1 MSFNK
6 IDDKNNEKPN
16 NPHKILIFGYSNQ
29 DMIKF
34 ESLFKNIGEN
44 NFVFLNKSNLSQK
57 VYDIINSNN
66 ITESNTSNEDF
77 PNIPFILLSGFSHKE
92 IMNFFNFIK
101 ENNFPKPLVAL
112 LTKTNKSWFLKDLIK
127 DVYQEH
133 TIMKNKKINTSI

>member
-16 NPHKILIFGYSNQ
+16 DPHKILIYGYSDQ

-34 ESLFKNIGEN
+34 ETLFNNSGEN
-44 NFVFLNKSNLSQK
+44 NFIFLNNSNLNQK
-57 VYDIINSNN
+57 VYDIIISDKISEN
-66 ITESNTSNEDF
+66 NTSNQDF

-92 IMNFFNFIK
+92 VMDFFNFIK
-101 ENNFPKPLVAL
+101 ENNFPNPLLAL

-133 TIMKNKKINTSI
+133 IIMLNTKNK

>member
-16 NPHKILIFGYSNQ
+16 DPHKILIYGYSDQ

-34 ESLFKNIGEN
+34 ENSFKNIGEN
-44 NFVFLNKSNLSQK
+44 NFVFLNNMNLNQK

-66 ITESNTSNEDF
+66 INEDNNSNQSF
-77 PNIPFILLSGFSHKE
+77 PIIPFILLSGFSHKE
-92 IMNFFNFIK
+92 VLAFFAFIK
-101 ENNFPKPLVAL
+101 ENHFPKPLLAL
-112 LTKTNKSWFLKDLIK
+112 LTKTNKSWFLIDLIK

-133 TIMKNKKINTSI
+133 MLILNKKNK